1 MRALLALTLPILGG
15 QVAQTANGFI
25 DTVMAGAVSPLDLA
39 AVAVGASIWV
49 PVFLFMVGVIIAATP
64 ILSQHIGAGRHHEVV
79 PTAWQALWLA
89 AGIGIVGF
97 LAVRQAPLL
106 FAAMEVPAELRTLTE
121 RYLQGLSWGLPGI
134 ALFIG
139 LRSYTESLSH
149 TRPILVISFIGLLA
163 NIPLNAIFIYGWLGM
178 PAMGGAGCG
187 VATGIVMW
195 LMAALMWFY
204 ARHARHYRDHA
215 PQGTRLHGEP
225 HAPQWRV
232 LAAMLSL
239 GLPIGLAI
247 FFEVSIFAAVAVL
260 LSTMGTVVIAGHQIA
275 LNFASLTFMLPL
287 SVAMALTVR
296 TGLAVG
302 ARDPLAARLAVRTG
316 LSLAIAVAAFN
327 AGVLLL
333 GRDLIP
339 HLYTDD
345 EAVRTLAAGLI
356 IYAGVFQL
364 PDALQVTANGALRGF
379 RDTQAP
385 MWITLL
391 SYWGIGL
398 PVGWM
403 LGFGEIFGITVMPA
417 LGPQGFWI
425 GLIAGLTAAAVFL
438 GLRLARQLRKL

>member
-1 MRALLALTLPILGG
+1 MTPAPGQDASDASASRRERRALLTLVLPILGG

-64 ILSQHIGAGRHHEVV
+64 ILSQHVGAGRHHEVV

-89 AGIGIVGF
+89 GGVGIAGF

-106 FAAMEVPAELRTLTE
+106 FTAMDVPADLRELTE
-121 RYLQGLSWGLPGI
+121 RYLQGLSWGMPGI

-149 TRPILVISFIGLLA
+149 TRPILVISCIGLLA

-195 LMAALMWFY
+195 LMATLMWLY
-204 ARHARHYRDHA
+204 ARHASHYRDHA
-215 PQGTRLHGEP
+215 PHGTRLHGEP

-232 LAAMLSL
+232 LAAMLAL

-260 LSTMGTVVIAGHQIA
+260 LSTMGTAVIAGHQIA

-287 SVAMALTVR
+287 SLAMALTVR

-302 ARDPLAARLAVRTG
+302 AQDAAAARLAVRTG
-316 LSLAIAVAAFN
+316 MSLAIAVAAFN
-327 AGVLLL
+327 ACILLL

-339 HLYTDD
+339 RLYTDD
-345 EAVRTLAAGLI
+345 GSVRALAAALI
-356 IYAGVFQL
+356 IYAAVFQL

-391 SYWGIGL
+391 SY
-398 PVGWM
+398 
-403 LGFGEIFGITVMPA
+403 
-417 LGPQGFWI
+417 
-425 GLIAGLTAAAVFL
+425 
-438 GLRLARQLRKL
+438 